1 MAFNIWDVRPD
12 TPINNFV
19 TMNPLAKG
27 SGATLTEG
35 NLKVTWAAS
44 DNANGIANSN
54 FKTPKSGMWYWEI
67 CFESTNAILHGL
79 ATKPMITSADNTT
92 STAYMHYGGD
102 GSILNGVTTVTTGY
116 LSASSTLDV
125 IGVCYDAD
133 NKSLYFR
140 NSSGYGNS
148 GNPETGTNPAF
159 GSSYLT
165 QEDYFIF
172 TGLTGGSPEKRT
184 VFNFGQ
190 DPTFSNNKTPTKVY
204 TDSNGQ
210 GRFFYEP
217 PAGALALCT
226 RNLATPKNVPA
237 EYIVDETNQ
246 HLLTYNGNAQI
257 SKFSS
262 YATDGYSMYSTE
274 TTGVN
279 FGSVSDFNFL
289 HDGTTSYTIS
299 GWIYRTKDSGS
310 AQLILDTANFGSG
323 NIGVYYSVGSN
334 NLLNFQINR
343 GVGGSAAA
351 YFESNYAVP
360 LNQWIYFAIT
370 HDTSITS
377 GNDRIKL
384 YINGVESG
392 YNTRSYNYNNSAS
405 NSTRNLHLG
414 VYDGASLG
422 FPGYISDLRIIQN
435 VDAANY
441 AVPTS
446 YVSSTGT
453 DFLLSANSKQFV
465 DSSSNAYTSTLVGSP
480 EISDWSPYTSVD
492 KQTGYELV
500 TTENGG
506 SFYFDGSGDYL
517 SNNDVEFYLDE
528 NDNGSSSTPSNFSFN
543 FWTYLTDL
551 SAQYRVFFSRYGASW
566 SYQFVWDQTN
576 KRFWFNINSSGSTT
590 NLNLYFS
597 HPAGLNVNQWYHISF
612 RREGTGTTSSTY
624 RLYLDGI
631 QIGGDQTDNGKINR
645 NGSSSPFRIGT
656 TAGGTESLLYPLTGY
671 IADFKLKKGAQGVYL
686 PFNESTTPPPNKI
699 TADANTKLLLQPF
712 QPKDK
717 INSSFF
723 NVTDN
728 YAQDETGKALTYVGN
743 AAVSASSPYKSG
755 DYGSF
760 SFNNTSS
767 LNYIKLAQSSDWTP
781 GTNSPYTIE
790 FWYKTNVNIGTN
802 HPILTTAGWS
812 SNFLNRWQI
821 LSSSDKIAM
830 WASNGSGNMFV
841 GATSLTPGKWYH
853 VAVVQDASSNWKLYL
868 NGVQDASG
876 TDSGYTTDSYLEIG
890 ANSTLGATYGVKG
903 VIADLRIV
911 KGAALYTADFTPP
924 YAPLTTAGS
933 GTTVLLAQPGKVA
946 DSENVA
952 AKDPDAYMKAV
963 IWTGDGSNS
972 RDIPIGFNPDF
983 VWIKNRT
990 GTANSHATFD
1000 SVRGF
1005 GKKHL
1010 WTDLTNGETANE
1022 FGHVSGVSNNN
1033 ITVTAGTSDD
1043 TYVNNFG
1050 TTYVGW
1056 VWKAGGNSN
1065 TFNINDT
1072 GYSSYDNLQ
1081 SANSTLPASSTSGM
1095 ITPTRM
1101 SVNTKAGFS
1110 IIKWSG
1116 NDTAGAIY
1124 PHGLSQAPELI
1135 ITKCTNASVQ
1145 WIVYSSTVNS
1155 TGYLSLPDSFS
1166 TSRNSWFIN
1175 NTQPSNS
1182 FITSG
1187 YSSGTQNDSSHDY
1200 ITYCWH
1206 SVAGYSAFGSYTGT
1220 NHQDKGYRSLDFK
1233 PSFILIKDVTSSGN
1247 WAMFDNQ
1254 RGPINPI
1261 DHCLLANSAAVETT
1275 STTSSGQN
1283 QIDFLSNGFFIR
1295 CDNANSKMGNAT
1307 GNTYIFI
1314 AFAET
1319 PVPYATAR

>member
-12 TPINNFV
+12 TPINNFA
-19 TMNPLAKG
+19 TFNPLESHAHG
-27 SGATLTEG
+27 NTYTQG
-35 NLKVTWAAS
+35 NLQLDFSFPTGSNSSALCNLGMH
-44 DNANGIANSN
+44 DGI
-54 FKTPKSGMWYWEI
+54 FYWESYI
-67 CFESTNAILHGL
+67 SDTNSTTKGIGVSNQSENLL
-79 ATKPMITSADNTT
+79 ASTASLTNSAYLIQSSIGNIRSADNSGVTNIDTT
-92 STAYMHYGGD
+92 TTYKTRIIGTTFNANTGELSFKYETSAGVLVNVASSNFGGIDTSLVYFPAFYHGD
-102 GSILNGVTTVTTGY
+102 GG
-116 LSASSTLDV
+116 
-125 IGVCYDAD
+125 
-133 NKSLYFR
+133 
-140 NSSGYGNS
+140 SG
-148 GNPETGTNPAF
+148 TKVGT
-159 GSSYLT
+159 
-165 QEDYFIF
+165 IH
-172 TGLTGGSPEKRT
+172 
-184 VFNFGQ
+184 VNFGQ
-190 DPTFSNNKTPTKVY
+190 NPTFNGNKIPTKVY

-1043 TYVNNFG
+1043 TYVNNSN

-1056 VWKAGGNSN
+1056 VWKAGGTPSGG
-1065 TFNINDT
+1065 FT
-1072 GYSSYDNLQ
+1072 GTEAMVDGVETTTTALKDAAGASVTP
-1081 SANSTLPASSTSGM
+1081 SA
-1095 ITPTRM
+1095 M

-1110 IIKWSG
+1110 IVKYTGI
-1116 NDTAGAIY
+1116 NTAGATI
-1124 PHGLSQAPELI
+1124 PHGLS
-1135 ITKCTNASVQ
+1135 S
-1145 WIVYSSTVNS
+1145 
-1155 TGYLSLPDSFS
+1155 G
-1166 TSRNSWFIN
+1166 SRICN
-1175 NTQPSNS
+1175 N
-1182 FITSG
+1182 
-1187 YSSGTQNDSSHDY
+1187 
-1200 ITYCWH
+1200 
-1206 SVAGYSAFGSYTGT
+1206 
-1220 NHQDKGYRSLDFK
+1220 
-1233 PSFILIKDVTSSGN
+1233 
-1247 WAMFDNQ
+1247 
-1254 RGPINPI
+1254 
-1261 DHCLLANSAAVETT
+1261 
-1275 STTSSGQN
+1275 
-1283 QIDFLSNGFFIR
+1283 
-1295 CDNANSKMGNAT
+1295 
-1307 GNTYIFI
+1307 
-1314 AFAET
+1314 
-1319 PVPYATAR
+1319 

>member
-1 MAFNIWDVRPD
+1 MLSVDS
-12 TPINNFV
+12 
-19 TMNPLAKG
+19 KG
-27 SGATLTEG
+27 FEDSSG
-35 NLKVTWAAS
+35 
-44 DNANGIANSN
+44 
-54 FKTPKSGMWYWEI
+54 
-67 CFESTNAILHGL
+67 TN
-79 ATKPMITSADNTT
+79 K
-92 STAYMHYGGD
+92 
-102 GSILNGVTTVTTGY
+102 TVT
-116 LSASSTLDV
+116 
-125 IGVCYDAD
+125 I
-133 NKSLYFR
+133 
-140 NSSGYGNS
+140 NSSPS
-148 GNPETGTNPAF
+148 
-159 GSSYLT
+159 
-165 QEDYFIF
+165 
-172 TGLTGGSPEKRT
+172 
-184 VFNFGQ
+184 
-190 DPTFSNNKTPTKVY
+190 
-204 TDSNGQ
+204 
-210 GRFFYEP
+210 
-217 PAGALALCT
+217 
-226 RNLATPKNVPA
+226 
-237 EYIVDETNQ
+237 
-246 HLLTYNGNAQI
+246 
-257 SKFSS
+257 
-262 YATDGYSMYSTE
+262 
-274 TTGVN
+274 
-279 FGSVSDFNFL
+279 
-289 HDGTTSYTIS
+289 
-299 GWIYRTKDSGS
+299 
-310 AQLILDTANFGSG
+310 
-323 NIGVYYSVGSN
+323 
-334 NLLNFQINR
+334 
-343 GVGGSAAA
+343 
-351 YFESNYAVP
+351 
-360 LNQWIYFAIT
+360 
-370 HDTSITS
+370 
-377 GNDRIKL
+377 
-384 YINGVESG
+384 
-392 YNTRSYNYNNSAS
+392 
-405 NSTRNLHLG
+405 
-414 VYDGASLG
+414 
-422 FPGYISDLRIIQN
+422 
-435 VDAANY
+435 
-441 AVPTS
+441 
-446 YVSSTGT
+446 
-453 DFLLSANSKQFV
+453 
-465 DSSSNAYTSTLVGSP
+465 
-480 EISDWSPYTSVD
+480 ISDWSPYQRSNDFDTAFFRAKD
-492 KQTGYELV
+492 NYY
-500 TTENGG
+500 GG
-506 SFYFDGSGDYL
+506 SFKLDGNGDKLDMGDNEDWSL
-517 SNNDVEFYLDE
+517 SNGDFTFRFWMYGTNNSIQTQHVFAKWNSNKEIRAFFE
-528 NDNGSSSTPSNFSFN
+528 GSASNRYTTFWFQYKTSSTPQDPWVDGGKFDNLPITPNSWNYF
-543 FWTYLTDL
+543 
-551 SAQYRVFFSRYGASW
+551 VF
-566 SYQFVWDQTN
+566 V
-576 KRFWFNINSSGSTT
+576 NSG
-590 NLNLYFS
+590 
-597 HPAGLNVNQWYHISF
+597 
-612 RREGTGTTSSTY
+612 GTTSLYVNGASMTPTNNTISGTIYNSTDS
-624 RLYLDGI
+624 LWI
-631 QIGGDQTDNGKINR
+631 
-645 NGSSSPFRIGT
+645 GSSGDAN
-656 TAGGTESLLYPLTGY
+656 AGFAGH
-671 IADFKLKKGAQGVYL
+671 IADFEFEKTAISNPTDV
-686 PFNESTTPPPNKI
+686 PTNKV
-699 TADANTKLLLQPF
+699 TKNSNTKLLLQPWHT
-712 QPKDK
+712 KTSAGVMSLID
-717 INSSFF
+717 S
-723 NVTDN
+723 
-728 YAQDETGKALTYVGN
+728 YAQDETGKSLTYVGN